1 MELTRFKRLYLSANI
16 VIIVTFLILVITAIF
31 LTNRIQVYYIG
42 IASRMILGI
51 LCVFNG
57 IWNACTNYYSIINNN
72 RFQKYGK
79 IARWL
84 WWLIFIVGVL
94 CIITAFMGYGFN
106 GVKKTI

>member
-72 RFQKYGK
+72 RFQKNGK
-79 IARWL
+79 ITRWL

>member
-1 MELTRFKRLYLSANI
+1 MELTRFKWLYLSANI
-16 VIIVTFLILVITAIF
+16 VIIATFLILVITAIF

-51 LCVFNG
+51 LCVFNS
-57 IWNACTNYYSIINNN
+57 IWNACTNYYSIIKNN
-72 RFQKYGK
+72 RFQKNGN